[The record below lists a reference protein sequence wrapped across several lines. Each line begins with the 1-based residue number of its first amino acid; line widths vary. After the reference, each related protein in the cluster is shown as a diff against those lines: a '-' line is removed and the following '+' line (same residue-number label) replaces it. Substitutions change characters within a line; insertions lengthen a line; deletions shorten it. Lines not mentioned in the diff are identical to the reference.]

1 MRIAAVLL
9 PYVLLVEVGSVHAQP
24 CWSAGPVAALSDQPE
39 KAMALIREALDHG
52 LDEPTALGIEQDSD
66 LKSLRGDSRFAVL
79 SAYARQRAATAAK
92 AK

>member
-1 MRIAAVLL
+1 
-9 PYVLLVEVGSVHAQP
+9 
-24 CWSAGPVAALSDQPE
+24 
-39 KAMALIREALDHG
+39 MALIREALDHG